1 MDETINVNTN
11 SIFVVVAVACIAY
24 LNYGTATAVAAYAL
38 FSVMAGLIV
47 IAGLIPI
54 VGIFI
59 YWYVA
64 KAIGI
69 AILTYAGLAA
79 GTTLFSAILIGY
91 GIVALIICM
100 ITTFLAI
107 GKIIKWA

>member
-1 MDETINVNTN
+1 MDKTINVDTN
-11 SIFVVVAVACIAY
+11 SIFGVVAVACIAY
-24 LNYGTATAVAAYAL
+24 LNYGTATAVAAYTL
-38 FSVMAGLIV
+38 FSVMAGLILIV
-47 IAGLIPI
+47 GLIPI

-69 AILTYAGLAA
+69 TILTYAGLAA

-100 ITTFLAI
+100 ITTSQAI
-107 GKIIKWA
+107 KKIVEWA

>member
-1 MDETINVNTN
+1 MDKTINVGSS
-11 SIFVVVAVACIAY
+11 SIFGLVVVACIAY
-24 LNYGTATAVAAYAL
+24 LNYGTATAVAAYLL
-38 FSVMAGLIV
+38 FFLIASL
-47 IAGLIPI
+47 IAVVGLIPI

-64 KAIGI
+64 KTIGI

-79 GTTLFSAILIGY
+79 ETTLFSAILIGY

-100 ITTFLAI
+100 ITTFQAI
-107 GKIIKWA
+107 KKIVEWA

>member
-1 MDETINVNTN
+1 MDRNNAYIEN
-11 SIFVVVAVACIAY
+11 SIFGLVAVACIAY
-24 LNYGTATAVAAYAL
+24 IKYGTATAVAAYTL
-38 FSVMAGLIV
+38 FFV
-47 IAGLIPI
+47 IASLIAVVGLIPI

-69 AILTYAGLAA
+69 TILTYAGLAT

-100 ITTFLAI
+100 ITTSQAI
-107 GKIIKWA
+107 KKWA

>member
-1 MDETINVNTN
+1 MDRNNAYIEN
-11 SIFVVVAVACIAY
+11 SIFGLVVVACIAY
-24 LNYGTATAVAAYAL
+24 LKYGTATAVAAYTL
-38 FSVMAGLIV
+38 FFV
-47 IAGLIPI
+47 IASLIAVVGLIPI

-69 AILTYAGLAA
+69 TILTYAGLAT

-100 ITTFLAI
+100 ITTSQAI
-107 GKIIKWA
+107 KKWA

>member
-1 MDETINVNTN
+1 MDKTINVGSS
-11 SIFVVVAVACIAY
+11 SIFGLVVVACIAY
-24 LNYGTATAVAAYAL
+24 LNYGTATAVAAYTL

-47 IAGLIPI
+47 IVGLIPI
-54 VGIFI
+54 AGIFI

-69 AILTYAGLAA
+69 TILTYAGLAA

-100 ITTFLAI
+100 LTTFLAI

>member
-1 MDETINVNTN
+1 MDKTINVGSS
-11 SIFVVVAVACIAY
+11 SIFGLVVVACIAY
-24 LNYGTATAVAAYAL
+24 LNYGTATAVAAYSL
-38 FSVMAGLIV
+38 FFV
-47 IAGLIPI
+47 IASLIAAVGLIPI

-69 AILTYAGLAA
+69 TILTYAGLAV

-100 ITTFLAI
+100 ITTFQAI
-107 GKIIKWA
+107 KKL

>member
-1 MDETINVNTN
+1 MDKTINVGSS
-11 SIFVVVAVACIAY
+11 SIFGLVVVACIAY
-24 LNYGTATAVAAYAL
+24 LNYGTATAVAAYSL
-38 FSVMAGLIV
+38 FFV
-47 IAGLIPI
+47 IASLIAVVGLIPI

-69 AILTYAGLAA
+69 TILTYAGLAT

-100 ITTFLAI
+100 LTTFLAI
-107 GKIIKWA
+107 KKIVEWA